1 MDTSAVEQALHNL
14 GLEFS
19 SSRNAV
25 NVKLGLF
32 RCKTKIS
39 YNHQKES
46 FVYSYNKGLLIM
58 CVLMQLALIFLSI
71 DKTSTVVITSQIV
84 SVGILSLLII
94 LTESKILQIKKKVA
108 SLL

>member
-1 MDTSAVEQALHNL
+1 
-14 GLEFS
+14 
-19 SSRNAV
+19 
-25 NVKLGLF
+25 
-32 RCKTKIS
+32 
-39 YNHQKES
+39 
-46 FVYSYNKGLLIM
+46 M

-94 LTESKILQIKKKVA
+94 LTESKILQIKKKVG